1 MELRAEG
8 KEPRLALTK
17 QRLPNKD
24 KLIRM
29 YRRMQEIRIFEEKLY
44 YLFLNRSMPGTIHQC
59 VGQEAVAVGVCE
71 NLQKDDYITTTHRGH
86 GHYIAKGGS
95 LKELMAE
102 MFAKKTGCCK
112 GMGGSMHIAKLSV
125 GILGTGGIV
134 GAGVPIA
141 TGAALSAK
149 LKGTKQV
156 VACFFGDG
164 AVNTGAFHE
173 GVNLAAI
180 WRLPIIF
187 VCENNLYAF
196 STPIN
201 QTTLVK
207 NLADRASGYG
217 IPGIVVNGNDI
228 LAVHKFAQGAIQRAR
243 IGQGP
248 TFIECKTYRHKGHAR
263 FDPAKYRPDEEIKE
277 WLDKDPVL
285 RFKNY
290 LVRLGIL
297 TNEEVG
303 DIEEEV
309 KKEIE
314 EAAMFA
320 EESPD
325 PEPTDFLRY
334 IYA

>member
-1 MELRAEG
+1 
-8 KEPRLALTK
+8 
-17 QRLPNKD
+17 
-24 KLIRM
+24 
-29 YRRMQEIRIFEEKLY
+29 
-44 YLFLNRSMPGTIHQC
+44 
-59 VGQEAVAVGVCE
+59 
-71 NLQKDDYITTTHRGH
+71 
-86 GHYIAKGGS
+86 
-95 LKELMAE
+95 
-102 MFAKKTGCCK
+102 
-112 GMGGSMHIAKLSV
+112 MGGSMHIAKLSV

-134 GAGVPIA
+134 GAGIPIA

-228 LAVHKFAQGAIQRAR
+228 LAVYKFAQGAIERAR